1 MAFDS
6 RSLER
11 LQALGRQL
19 PQPLPIPKSQP
30 AKPPAALHPVETEE
44 DPQELFR
51 QLIKVS
57 PDGKVPDHL
66 LARLREMEAKA
77 KPTAAQQSGST
88 ATEPAK
94 AKLQQLQKKQQNQ
107 PSERL
112 NPDSELYTAFQQLL
126 LEEDD

>member
-19 PQPLPIPKSQP
+19 PQPLHTPKSQP
-30 AKPPAALHPVETEE
+30 AKPPALLHPVETEE

-77 KPTAAQQSGST
+77 KPTAAQQSGRT

-94 AKLQQLQKKQQNQ
+94 AKLQQLRKKQQTQ

>member
-11 LQALGRQL
+11 LQELGRQL
-19 PQPLPIPKSQP
+19 PQPLPTPKAKP
-30 AKPPAALHPVETEE
+30 AKQPAALHRVETEE
-44 DPQELFR
+44 NPEELFR
-51 QLIKVS
+51 QLVKVS

-77 KPTAAQQSGST
+77 KPAA
-88 ATEPAK
+88 APKAAAAAAEPAK
-94 AKLQQLQKKQQNQ
+94 AKLQQLQMKQQQQ
-107 PSERL
+107 PANKL

>member
-19 PQPLPIPKSQP
+19 PQPLPAPESQP

-77 KPTAAQQSGST
+77 KPVAAQKTGG
-88 ATEPAK
+88 AAVEPAK
-94 AKLQQLQKKQQNQ
+94 AKLQQLQKKQQQQ
-107 PSERL
+107 PANRL